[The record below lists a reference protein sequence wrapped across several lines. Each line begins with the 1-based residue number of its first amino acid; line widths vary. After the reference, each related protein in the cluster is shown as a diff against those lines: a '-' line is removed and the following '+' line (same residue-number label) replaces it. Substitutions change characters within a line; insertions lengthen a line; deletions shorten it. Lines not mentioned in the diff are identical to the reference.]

1 MTKTLLFG
9 GSGFFG
15 PVILSKDK
23 DIISVGR
30 SKPPKYC
37 QNQHIQL
44 KDLDELY
51 KLDQINFDKVIFL
64 IGSSNHHDIN
74 INIDMGIDFN
84 VYPLNK
90 ALDYFSKRNLKKFIC
105 FTTILLYDQNKLTL
119 PVDESQKINPYVNKY
134 VFSKFLSEQIV
145 EYYKDL
151 VPSIIIRLS
160 NIYGY
165 TKLNRPDLI
174 PTIMQDIF
182 EKEKVEIWSNK
193 PKRDFIFTEDA
204 ADVVLKLL
212 ETEFT
217 GVLNLGSGKMS
228 SLKLISEIIEN
239 ISGKKIISKNYKV
252 NGPMEFNTDIKKISE
267 LTGWRP
273 KYDIKSGLEK
283 TYNIMKN
290 YYTK

>member
-1 MTKTLLFG
+1 MTKTILFG

-15 PVILSKDK
+15 PVILSKDES
-23 DIISVGR
+23 IISVGR
-30 SKPPKYC
+30 TKPPIECK
-37 QNQHIQL
+37 NQHIQINN
-44 KDLDELY
+44 LDELN
-51 KLDQINFDKVIFL
+51 KLDSINFDKVIFL
-64 IGSSNHHDIN
+64 IGSSNHHEIN
-74 INIDMGIDFN
+74 QFENMGLDYN

-90 ALDYFSKRNLKKFIC
+90 ALSYFSKRNIKKFIC
-105 FTTILLYDQNKLTL
+105 FTTILLYDQNKLNL
-119 PVDESQKINPYVNKY
+119 PVDENQEINPYVNKY
-134 VFSKFLSEQIV
+134 IFSKFLSEQIV
-145 EYYKDL
+145 EFYKDS

-165 TKLNRPDLI
+165 TKLKRPDLI

-204 ADVVLKLL
+204 ADVILKLL

-239 ISGKKIISKNYKV
+239 ISGKKIISKNYEV
-252 NGPMEFNTDIKKISE
+252 NGPMEFNTDIRKISE

-273 KYDIKSGLEK
+273 KYDIKNGLEK

>member
-1 MTKTLLFG
+1 
-9 GSGFFG
+9 
-15 PVILSKDK
+15 
-23 DIISVGR
+23 
-30 SKPPKYC
+30 
-37 QNQHIQL
+37 
-44 KDLDELY
+44 
-51 KLDQINFDKVIFL
+51 
-64 IGSSNHHDIN
+64 
-74 INIDMGIDFN
+74 MGIDFN

-193 PKRDFIFTEDA
+193 PKEILFL
-204 ADVVLKLL
+204 LKTLL
-212 ETEFT
+212 M
-217 GVLNLGSGKMS
+217 L
-228 SLKLISEIIEN
+228 
-239 ISGKKIISKNYKV
+239 Y
-252 NGPMEFNTDIKKISE
+252 
-267 LTGWRP
+267 
-273 KYDIKSGLEK
+273 
-283 TYNIMKN
+283 
-290 YYTK
+290 